1 MKRRLARLV
10 LIGVVLLGGT
20 ASGSAADA
28 RCVVASP
35 ADGPAPLEVTFT
47 STCAGASWHWDFGDG
62 VGADT
67 RTVAHIYAGG
77 TWTATLTVTQADG
90 SQTTGTAV
98 VTAEGIVLVGPRRG
112 DFGRRAAF
120 RGKVVSE
127 GAGAAV
133 TLTAAGR
140 PVARAAV
147 TADGRFAV
155 STRLRV
161 PGPYRVTS
169 GSLVSNATNLL
180 LRPRLELR
188 IDGKAALGE
197 HATLRASVTPASA
210 GVVTLQTRRN
220 DAAPARVR
228 RAGSAS
234 ASLDTALPGSYHVRA
249 QLTPAPGW
257 LPVHT
262 TRTYTLAA
270 PQLTLGSSGAAVR
283 ALEQR
288 LLAQRYALSR
298 TDTVFGEDT
307 LDAVYAFQKV
317 HDLPRTGSVD
327 ARLWTELARAD
338 VPGAQVTGDAIEV
351 NKTRQ
356 VLYVV
361 RHGETQLVVPVS
373 TGATGNTPLGE
384 FHVYRKVPGFDW
396 VLYFP
401 SYFLRGFAV
410 HGYPS
415 VPPYPASHG
424 CVRIPMWV
432 AQRVYGLIPPGSRI
446 VVHL

>member
-1 MKRRLARLV
+1 
-10 LIGVVLLGGT
+10 
-20 ASGSAADA
+20 
-28 RCVVASP
+28 
-35 ADGPAPLEVTFT
+35 
-47 STCAGASWHWDFGDG
+47 
-62 VGADT
+62 
-67 RTVAHIYAGG
+67 
-77 TWTATLTVTQADG
+77 
-90 SQTTGTAV
+90 
-98 VTAEGIVLVGPRRG
+98 
-112 DFGRRAAF
+112 
-120 RGKVVSE
+120 
-127 GAGAAV
+127 
-133 TLTAAGR
+133 
-140 PVARAAV
+140 
-147 TADGRFAV
+147 
-155 STRLRV
+155 
-161 PGPYRVTS
+161 
-169 GSLVSNATNLL
+169 
-180 LRPRLELR
+180 
-188 IDGKAALGE
+188 
-197 HATLRASVTPASA
+197 
-210 GVVTLQTRRN
+210 
-220 DAAPARVR
+220 
-228 RAGSAS
+228 
-234 ASLDTALPGSYHVRA
+234 
-249 QLTPAPGW
+249 
-257 LPVHT
+257 VHT

-317 HDLPRTGSVD
+317 HDLPRTGLVD